1 MGNHHPAQVNVARAI
16 AGMETDTMS
25 GFVPRLPI
33 ALNRKRLAEAANS
46 VALIDNDMARILAV
60 HGTPPL
66 WARKPGFITLVRI
79 ILEQQV
85 SLASADAMYRRL
97 LDNIAPLTPGTILS
111 AGVPFLRSFGITRQK
126 ATYFVNVA
134 QAIQNGA
141 LDLERT
147 GRESDESAIAK
158 LTSVKGIGP
167 WTAKIYLL
175 MALRRPDVWPVGDIA
190 LATAV
195 KNMKGWNERPSQPE
209 LSEIA
214 QAWRPYRAT
223 AARMLWHYYL
233 SEKPNME
240 KA

>member
-1 MGNHHPAQVNVARAI
+1 MAPNPV
-16 AGMETDTMS
+16 
-25 GFVPRLPI
+25 VPIP
-33 ALNRKRLAEAANS
+33 LNEQRLAEAANS
-46 VALIDNDMARILAV
+46 VALIDKDLAQILAV

-97 LDNIAPLTPGTILS
+97 LDNINPLTTGSVLS
-111 AGVPFLRSFGITRQK
+111 AGAPFLRSLGITRQK
-126 ATYFVNVA
+126 ATYFINVA
-134 QAIQNGA
+134 QAIQNGT
-141 LDLERT
+141 LNLQKT
-147 GRESDESAIAK
+147 GKESDESAIVR

-167 WTAKIYLL
+167 WTAKIYLI

-195 KNMKGWNERPSQPE
+195 KNMKGWQERPTQPE

-223 AARMLWHYYL
+223 AARLLWHYYL
-233 SEKPNME
+233 CE
-240 KA
+240 KAKA

>member
-1 MGNHHPAQVNVARAI
+1 MLINPAV
-16 AGMETDTMS
+16 
-25 GFVPRLPI
+25 PI
-33 ALNRKRLAEAANS
+33 ALNEKRLAKAAKS
-46 VALIDNDMARILAV
+46 VALMDKDLAQILAD

-66 WARKPGFITLVRI
+66 WARKPGFVTLVRI

-97 LDNIAPLTPGTILS
+97 LENLDPLTPETVLS
-111 AGVPFLRSFGITRQK
+111 AGAPFLRSFGITRQK

-134 QAIQNGA
+134 SAIQNGA
-141 LDLERT
+141 LDLEET
-147 GRESDESAIAK
+147 GRESDESAIAR
-158 LTSVKGIGP
+158 LTCVKGIGP

-175 MALRRPDVWPVGDIA
+175 MALCRPDVWPVGDIA

-195 KNMKGWNERPSQPE
+195 KNLKGWRERPTQVE

-214 QAWRPYRAT
+214 EAWRPYRAT

-233 SEKPNME
+233 NE
-240 KA
+240 KANGKKPDA